1 MRKLLLVAVSAI
13 AMMTPALAADVG
25 GLKAR
30 LASLQ
35 AQIRANPSAEGPLI
49 DKVRAADAAI
59 KQINVNLDLW
69 AKQEDCLRKW
79 DALADVLPN
88 GRNLEAPAGCPE
100 GHKPIIPAGLTID
113 QMFEAKLQ
121 VDVHY
126 HVAII
131 RVRQSITYADALDDM
146 RRQTRTWWLANVQS
160 NPRSIKEFVI
170 IIPDRAQL
178 ERDLVAQ
185 RKAIEAAQAELETFQ
200 AKEAKTVAEAD
211 GVAADLDREQ
221 KAEAKRIA
229 DAKAAEDQQKA
240 DAAAEEARKQAE
252 LDRKVAAEKAEIE
265 RARREAQAEADRKQA
280 EAEAEQAKKDAEV
293 AEAERAKTEETAEI
307 RRKAAVARAKAA
319 ASRAASAKAV
329 AAAEAAEDRAAE
341 EEAAAAPHEW
351 WIGLTTDDGKGA
363 SCQRALHAPASLI
376 DIYGGTIEEL
386 GGDQIVVHQDKPG
399 PGGKLDF
406 YFWRSKPACDRIAA
420 NYLQKNAAEQK
431 ALDKYR

>member
-13 AMMTPALAADVG
+13 AMMTPALAADIG

-30 LASLQ
+30 LAALQ
-35 AQIRANPSAEGPLI
+35 AQIRANASAEGPLI
-49 DKVRAADAAI
+49 DKIRAADAAI
-59 KQINVNLDLW
+59 KQINVNLELW

-88 GRNLEAPAGCPE
+88 GRNLEEPAGCPE
-100 GHKPIIPAGLTID
+100 RQKPIIPAGLTID
-113 QMFEAKLQ
+113 QMVEAVAQ
-121 VDVHY
+121 VNVHISLA
-126 HVAII
+126 VM
-131 RVRQSITYADALDDM
+131 RVNRSRTYAEALDVA
-146 RRQTRTWWLANVQS
+146 RRSVRGWLPNVQR
-160 NPRSIKEFVI
+160 NPSSIEGFVT

-185 RKAIEAAQAELETFQ
+185 RKAIEAAQAEFAAFQ

-211 GVAADLDREQ
+211 GVAAELDREQ

-293 AEAERAKTEETAEI
+293 AEAERVKTEETAEI

-319 ASRAASAKAV
+319 AARAASAKAV
-329 AAAEAAEDRAAE
+329 AAAEEAESRADE
-341 EEAAAAPHEW
+341 EGAAAAPHEW
-351 WIGLTTDDGKGA
+351 WIGITTADGKGA
-363 SCQRALHAPASLI
+363 SCQKALHAPASLV
-376 DIYGGTIEEL
+376 DVYGGSIEEL

-406 YFWRSKPACDRIAA
+406 YFWRSKPACDRMAA
-420 NYLQKNAAEQK
+420 QYLQKNAAEQK